1 MQLLELFKNQFLALL
16 DLLVPLQHV
25 IPQEDVL
32 TNQLFVNQADLLQHT
47 NAIQLLINANLLF
60 QIVMMEM
67 HVQLIVSLQ
76 MLDVFILHF
85 VLLLIAAQQ
94 QLVQTDNAPTLQRAV
109 MMETFVQLTAVISKV
124 DHVFILQLLAL
135 VEKETLELATLKLQN
150 VKLENHVLLINNV
163 TITITQQLTFAV
175 QFLDVLTNLMI
186 YIALHPLLRALLP
199 LLPALLKALPALI
212 PDIFLKSK

>member
-47 NAIQLLINANLLF
+47 NAIQLPINANLLF

-135 VEKETLELATLKLQN
+135 VEKETLELVTLKLQN

-186 YIALHPLLRALLP
+186 YIALHPLLQALLP
-199 LLPALLKALPALI
+199 LPQALLPALLPAM
-212 PDIFLKSK
+212 FLQAK

>member
-47 NAIQLLINANLLF
+47 NAIQLPINANLLF

-186 YIALHPLLRALLP
+186 YIALHPLLQALLP
-199 LLPALLKALPALI
+199 LPQALLPALLPAM
-212 PDIFLKSK
+212 FLQAK